1 MTLTVSGRWGD
12 LIKDLI
18 GDGPSPN
25 RSCEHCDKDFYGTR
39 ADHRYCSRSC
49 KQMAWKK
56 LQPKKPLPPLNC
68 ATCGVVMIQPRTTG
82 ARPKTCSEVCKMI
95 RDRSYKSRQVVRE
108 KKAKPR
114 PCPVCQTIIT
124 TPMRR
129 TCSEVCNL
137 IHKANK

>member
-25 RSCEHCDKDFYGTR
+25 RSCDHCDKDFYGTR

-49 KQMAWKK
+49 KQMAWAK
-56 LQPKKPLPPLNC
+56 LQPKKPLPPLKC
-68 ATCGVVMIQPRTTG
+68 VTCGVEMHHPRISG
-82 ARPKTCSEVCKMI
+82 ARPKTCSDLCKAI
-95 RDRSYKSRQVVRE
+95 HQRSYKSRQTPR
-108 KKAKPR
+108 KRPPKPR
-114 PCPVCQTIIT
+114 PCPICKITIT
-124 TPMRR
+124 APKRR
-129 TCSEVCNL
+129 TCSDVCNL